1 MMKRML
7 MAAAGAAAL
16 ATSLGA
22 APASAQT
29 PYIGEIRIMPYSFCP
44 QDYARTH
51 GQLLSIAD
59 NQALFSLI
67 GTTFGGDGRNTFA
80 LPDLRGRVIVG
91 GGEGP
96 GLTPRVQGQQFGQER
111 VTLDINEIPNHSHSV
126 RASSQGPND
135 PDPSGDTFGTFPPG
149 NNIFYSGTTLDET
162 MNPNMIAPAGGGQ
175 SHENIQ
181 PSLVLNFC
189 IALDGLYP
197 PRN

>member
-1 MMKRML
+1 MIKRTL
-7 MAAAGAAAL
+7 MAAVGAAAL
-16 ATSLGA
+16 AAGVGA

-29 PYIGEIRIMPYSFCP
+29 PYIGEIRIMPYTFCP
-44 QDYARTH
+44 RDFARTH
-51 GQLLSIAD
+51 GQLLPIAD

-67 GTTFGGDGRNTFA
+67 GTQFGGDGRTTFA

-91 GGEGP
+91 EGDGP
-96 GLTPRVQGQQFGQER
+96 GLTPRIQGQMFGVER
-111 VTLDINEIPNHSHSV
+111 VTLSLSQIPSHSHTV

-135 PDPSGDTFGTFPPG
+135 HTPQNSVFGAFPPG
-149 NNIFYSGTTLDET
+149 NNIFYNGTTLDET

-189 IALDGLYP
+189 IALDGIYP
-197 PRN
+197 SRN